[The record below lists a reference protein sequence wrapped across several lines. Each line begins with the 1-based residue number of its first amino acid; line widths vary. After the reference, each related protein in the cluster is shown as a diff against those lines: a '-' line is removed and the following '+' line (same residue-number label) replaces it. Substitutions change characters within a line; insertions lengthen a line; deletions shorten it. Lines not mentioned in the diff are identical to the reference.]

1 MSRIAV
7 VGIVIENREMTEEV
21 NSILSDYGDYIV
33 GRMGIP
39 YREKGINIISVV
51 LDAPNQV
58 ISAVAG
64 QIGKIEGVQVKTLYS
79 MEFPDEG

>member
-7 VGIVIENREMTEEV
+7 LGIIIESGNKTEEV
-21 NSILSDYGDYIV
+21 NSILSNYGNYIV

-51 LDAPNQV
+51 FDAPNQV
-58 ISAVAG
+58 ISAVSG
-64 QIGKIEGVQVKTLYS
+64 KIGKLDGVQVKALYS
-79 MEFPDEG
+79 MEFPDE